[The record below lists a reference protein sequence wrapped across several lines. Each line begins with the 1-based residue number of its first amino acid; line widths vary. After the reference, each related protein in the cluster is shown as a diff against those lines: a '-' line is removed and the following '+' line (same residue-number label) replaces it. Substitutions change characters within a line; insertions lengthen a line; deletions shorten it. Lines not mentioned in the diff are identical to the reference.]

1 MNTAGRHGDNP
12 STDARYR
19 FVLSST
25 KEVDDEL
32 ATETK
37 DLKKEMESLN
47 SRLHYLETTHKN
59 SREHMEQIFKNSGP
73 A

>member
-1 MNTAGRHGDNP
+1 MRDCALTQD
-12 STDARYR
+12 R

-47 SRLHYLETTHKN
+47 GRLHYLETTQKN
-59 SREHMEQIFKNSGP
+59 AKDHMEQIFKNSGN
-73 A
+73 

>member
-1 MNTAGRHGDNP
+1 M
-12 STDARYR
+12 
-19 FVLSST
+19 LSST

-59 SREHMEQIFKNSGP
+59 SREHMETIFKNSGT

>member
-1 MNTAGRHGDNP
+1 MELSATYGWIETNTPD
-12 STDARYR
+12 R

-25 KEVDDEL
+25 KEVEDEL

-37 DLKKEMESLN
+37 DLKKEMENLN

-59 SREHMEQIFKNSGP
+59 SREHMEQIFKNSGN